1 MPFESLTW
9 LCRWLFEP
17 VRKVLRLRT
26 GRDRRA
32 RLPCPHAENDTQA
45 GGLESVA
52 PPQEGGATNDLPW
65 LEAQP
70 PTHASESSNGATE
83 AEVPDEGTATPS
95 KSEVETESA
104 PSAPPVGEHEPPSGG
119 AAPSAPCDAE
129 QPEAQEAEQ
138 TARLDD
144 VATPSAASGNGEA
157 EDETDQAAV
166 PADGLPPDESASTA
180 DSGGASGA
188 VSEPSGINEESSSTR
203 TEEDTQPEVDAGDA
217 RQEGS
222 APDGPP
228 AGPSASLRTATRA
241 APSHSS
247 CPQTPFTPA
256 RRVSEGPRQ
265 PREPWRF
272 GARRHSEGSP
282 IEPREVDHPRP
293 PELRCYREGSE
304 WAIFLRVAPDLGVT
318 DVRLGGEVIVGEN
331 GEYRLPRFRGAITLT
346 GRGGESM
353 NVPLFDGR
361 EPLVFRLSGS
371 GDSSSGRQCRRIT
384 TGRFLVIAP
393 RTASRTSEGY
403 REEDE
408 CSDGQFLAH
417 FVTAR
422 KEDSAESLGAIG
434 RWRLGTDRTASLTG
448 ATVFDS
454 SDEGELFVGE
464 PPKLKSD
471 EGIEWA
477 RVGEERDGGWQGQ
490 NFLAN
495 EESLA
500 DVLGNRRGRFFLR
513 TYPLGS
519 TALADSTAF
528 RYWPDLKEIQVNGEP
543 FREDLVMI
551 PPGGGTKPTSV
562 ELAGRFGPLVPRILS
577 KHARLDRGTV
587 CVEPSP
593 DGDEVR
599 LLLGDVTSRMNVVV
613 NLPRVWWRLQGSTV
627 WTQEPIKMARRE
639 FRASP
644 DALEVLAPF
653 AASGLSAG
661 LDGQYRSFPTVRDG
675 GHANRFRCVIPFTSF
690 TDDPVLQQNVGTDLV
705 LRIRVAGNETAGV
718 PTLVLT
724 RDPLRQDPIGS
735 GANALPVTLIRRMT
749 PEIRQGAVEIRAL
762 GRIPGVRSKVA
773 VISKAL
779 GVDPVTICRG
789 PADSR
794 VHAVSREL
802 DGECVELIPW
812 DDDVE
817 ALARS
822 ALHPVRVLSIRPLS
836 RDGLLIRVLK
846 THETDARGWNAQN
859 KHLAEELLGLR
870 VSILPVRTQR

>member
-1 MPFESLTW
+1 MPFESLTR
-9 LCRWLFEP
+9 LLRRLFDP
-17 VRKVLRLRT
+17 VLRVFRLRT
-26 GRDRRA
+26 GRDQRA
-32 RLPCPHAENDTQA
+32 RGPGPYAENDKQA
-45 GGLESVA
+45 GGLESA
-52 PPQEGGATNDLPW
+52 ALTQEKGGTNGHSRP
-65 LEAQP
+65 EAQP
-70 PTHASESSNGATE
+70 PTHASESSSRATK
-83 AEVPDEGTATPS
+83 AEVPDEGTATPD
-95 KSEVETESA
+95 KSAVETESA
-104 PSAPPVGEHEPPSGG
+104 PSAPPVGEQDPPSGG
-119 AAPSAPCDAE
+119 ADPSAPRDAE
-129 QPEAQEAEQ
+129 QPASQQAEQ
-138 TARLDD
+138 TERLAD
-144 VATPSAASGNGEA
+144 VATPNAASGNGEA
-157 EDETDQAAV
+157 EDEADRVAV
-166 PADGLPPDESASTA
+166 PADGLPPDESDSTR

-188 VSEPSGINEESSSTR
+188 VGAPSGTNEESSSTR
-203 TEEDTQPEVDAGDA
+203 TEEDTQPEVDAGDT

-222 APDGPP
+222 PPGGPP
-228 AGPSASLRTATRA
+228 AGPLASSGTATRA

-247 CPQTPFTPA
+247 SRQTSFTPA
-256 RRVSEGPRQ
+256 RRVSERPRQ

-318 DVRLGGEVIVGEN
+318 DVQLGGEVIVAEN

-346 GRGGESM
+346 GGGGESM

-361 EPLVFRLSGS
+361 EPLLFRLSGS

-403 REEDE
+403 REEEE
-408 CSDGQFLAH
+408 CSDRQFLAH

-495 EESLA
+495 GESLA
-500 DVLGNRRGRFFLR
+500 DVIGNRRGRFFLR
-513 TYPLGS
+513 TYPVGS

-543 FREDLVMI
+543 FREDLVLI
-551 PPGGGTKPTSV
+551 PPGGGTKTTSV
-562 ELAGRFGPLVPRILS
+562 HLAGRSGPLVPRILS

-587 CVEPSP
+587 CVEPNP
-593 DGDEVR
+593 GGDEVH
-599 LLLGDVTSRMNVVV
+599 LLLGDVTSRINVVV

-627 WTQEPIKMARRE
+627 WTHQPVKLARRE

-644 DALEVLAPF
+644 DALEVLVPF
-653 AASGLSAG
+653 ATSGLSVG
-661 LDGQYRSFPTVRDG
+661 LEGHYRSFPTVRDG
-675 GHANRFRCVIPFTSF
+675 GHANKFRCVIPFASF
-690 TDDPVLQQNVGTDLV
+690 TDDAVLQQDVGTDLA
-705 LRIRVAGNETAGV
+705 LRIRVPGHETDGV
-718 PTLVLT
+718 SMLVVT
-724 RDPLRQDPIGS
+724 RDPVRQDSVGS
-735 GANALPVTLIRRMT
+735 TANALPVTLIRRMT

-773 VISKAL
+773 VVGKAR
-779 GVDPVTICRG
+779 GVDPVAICRG

-794 VHAVSREL
+794 VEAVSREL
-802 DGECVELIPW
+802 DGECVDLIPW
-812 DDDVE
+812 NDDVE

-822 ALHPVRVLSIRPLS
+822 ALHPAKVLSIRLLS
-836 RDGLLIRVLK
+836 QDRLIIKVLK
-846 THETDARGWNAQN
+846 THDTDARGWNAQN
-859 KHLAEELLGLR
+859 KRLAEELLGLR
-870 VSILPVRTQR
+870 VSILPVRTGR